1 MEIIPE
7 DLVTE
12 TWQEVSEFTA
22 ERANAEYLQ
31 VGGSTAGMGSTKC
44 QQQKAGRKCMPNGEE
59 HRKVPPG
66 REKTAWVRE
75 SLEGKFLWATRPYYE
90 YRDSVKY

>member
-1 MEIIPE
+1 
-7 DLVTE
+7 
-12 TWQEVSEFTA
+12 
-22 ERANAEYLQ
+22 
-31 VGGSTAGMGSTKC
+31 MGSTKC

-75 SLEGKFLWATRPYYE
+75 SPEGKFLWATRPYYE